1 MSYGFGDRLRTNA
14 RLSVAGVV
22 LAVVLIGAPFVLG
35 GFQTSLLTRTVIFAL
50 FATAFNLL
58 YGYTGL
64 LSFGHAMFVAVAG
77 YTVVKTF
84 SVISPMLGLSETAGG
99 AAPLVILALAVVL
112 GVIMS
117 TVVAVLIGYLSV
129 QLTEIYFALITLAFS
144 MAIFVI
150 FLQDA
155 IGQVLA
161 AFGIGNGN
169 FSNGSDGL
177 TFVPGNVD
185 LFGWEFALVNLI
197 DPIAFYFIS
206 LLVVAVGIFLLWRII
221 RSPFGMVCQA
231 IRENPERAEALGINV
246 TFHQWVTFVISGAF
260 SGLAGTLLVT
270 LAGNVNPEAHAH
282 WSFSANPVLMT
293 IIGGPYSFVGP
304 ALGAFTFE
312 YVRWFIRQFP
322 LLEEHWEFSLG
333 ILLLVVVLF
342 FDNGVAG
349 GIDWLRE
356 RVGGDQGTAE
366 PAD

>member
-1 MSYGFGDRLRTNA
+1 MSYGLGDRLGRNV
-14 RLSVAGVV
+14 RLSAAGV
-22 LAVVLIGAPFVLG
+22 LIAVVLIGAPFVLG

-58 YGYTGL
+58 
-64 LSFGHAMFVAVAG
+64 FGHAMFVAVAG

-84 SVISPMLGLSETAGG
+84 TVISPMLGLNEMAGG
-99 AAPLVILALAVVL
+99 LAPLVTLALAIVL
-112 GVIMS
+112 GVIAA
-117 TVVAVLIGYLSV
+117 TIVAVLIGYLSV

-161 AFGIGNGN
+161 AVGIGNGN

-177 TFVPGNVD
+177 TFIPGEVD

-197 DPIAFYFIS
+197 DPMAFYFIA
-206 LLVVAVGIFLLWRII
+206 LLIVAPGIYLIWRII
-221 RSPFGMVCQA
+221 QSPFGVVCQA

-246 TFHQWVTFVISGAF
+246 TFHQWMAFIISGVF
-260 SGLAGTLLVT
+260 SGLAGTLLIT
-270 LAGNVNPEAHAH
+270 LGGNVNPEAHAH

-293 IIGGPYSFVGP
+293 IIGGPYSFIGP
-304 ALGAFTFE
+304 TLGAFTLE
-312 YVRWFIRQFP
+312 YVRWIIRQFP

-333 ILLLVVVLF
+333 VILLVVVLF

-349 GIDWLRE
+349 GINWLRARFGSDDDE
-356 RVGGDQGTAE
+356 ETVA
-366 PAD
+366 AD